1 MPNISLAP
9 SQFTS
14 THCCELSDFVTR
26 FFCFFSI
33 LQKKKKS
40 TQNETPP
47 PKKTSGGTPSWTL
60 LFSCCW
66 RSFFTICSVQRVTPN
81 NKVSASDRQLCS
93 LWEEKK
99 PIKLH
104 LFLSVI
110 ILLVNEHKNH
120 STAII
125 SNFGFCKMM
134 LKDDVEGRALRLKT
148 KQKKIPILHW
158 GIVALI
164 QHFGCMEWHFCLF
177 TLMYIYFCTVMQC
190 VMPLVL

>member
-1 MPNISLAP
+1 MPNISLGP

-14 THCCELSDFVTR
+14 THCCQLSDFVTR
-26 FFCFFSI
+26 FFFVFSASC
-33 LQKKKKS
+33 KKKKVLK
-40 TQNETPP
+40 TKHPR
-47 PKKTSGGTPSWTL
+47 PKKTSGGTPSRTL
-60 LFSCCW
+60 LFSRCW

-110 ILLVNEHKNH
+110 ILLVNADKNH

-134 LKDDVEGRALRLKT
+134 LKGRRCVK
-148 KQKKIPILHW
+148 KKKKKIRILHW

-164 QHFGCMEWHFCLF
+164 QYFGCMEWHFCLF
-177 TLMYIYFCTVMQC
+177 TLMYIYVCTVMQC